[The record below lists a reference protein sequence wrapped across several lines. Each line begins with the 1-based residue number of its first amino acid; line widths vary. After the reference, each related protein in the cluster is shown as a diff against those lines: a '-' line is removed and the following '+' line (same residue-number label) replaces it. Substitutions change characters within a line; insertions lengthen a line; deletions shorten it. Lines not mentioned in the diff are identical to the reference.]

1 MSKVIYLLGAGAS
14 YGKRHESQFH
24 NATIRSIVE
33 GIPVVNEINDEITN
47 IISDIRTYCPDFKSE
62 RNSAGSFIKDL
73 IWLRDESKR
82 HLTVDTFAKKLFLQE
97 NFHDF
102 DRLKK
107 TLAAFFMLVQLKYPT
122 DKRYD
127 AFLASILTYPG
138 KRIPDD
144 ITILTWNYD
153 SQFEISYREFNAT
166 DHPTSS
172 YWRNVRS
179 QLGIKDFRDDKIEEG
194 KIFKLNGTAIF
205 DYFHSFS
212 LLGESC
218 GEGYGETI
226 SDIAKIQQ
234 AFKPKEYLHFAWETD
249 SESPYMRDVCQ
260 HLLDA
265 EVIVVIGYTFPYFN
279 RAIDR
284 TLFEHML
291 NLKKIYIQD
300 PCASRIK
307 QNIEPVLADFHR
319 RQNLQTILLNDVDQ
333 FYIPSEL

>member
-1 MSKVIYLLGAGAS
+1 MGAGAS
-14 YGKRHESQFH
+14 YGKRHELKRRTPNGLQG
-24 NATIRSIVE
+24 TGKYVIDE
-33 GIPVVNEINDEITN
+33 GIPVVNEINEEITT
-47 IISDIRTYCPDFKSE
+47 IIEDIKKYCPNY
-62 RNSAGSFIKDL
+62 NSNGSKAGGLIIDL

-82 HLTVDTFAKKLFLQE
+82 HLTVDTFAKKLFLQGNDNE
-97 NFHDF
+97 F

-127 AFLASILTYPG
+127 AFLANILTYPG

-153 SQFEISYREFNAT
+153 SQFEISYREFNQIGYST
-166 DHPTSS
+166 PL
-172 YWRNVRS
+172 YWVNVRK
-179 QLGIKDFRDDKIEEG
+179 QLGIKDSHDEDTNEG

-212 LLGESC
+212 LLGGSC
-218 GEGYGETI
+218 GDGYIKSI
-226 SDIAKIQQ
+226 SSIAKIQQ
-234 AFKPKEYLHFAWETD
+234 ELTPKEHLHFAWETD
-249 SESPYMRDVCQ
+249 SESPYMRDICQ
-260 HLLDA
+260 NLHDA

-284 TLFEHML
+284 TLFEHLL

-319 RQNLQTILLNDVDQ
+319 RQNIQTILLNDVDQ